1 MAGKALKEIKREL
14 LADKEVRQAY
24 EGLAD
29 EYAIAREVIA
39 ARNRAGL
46 TQAQLAERMNTSQS
60 YIARLESGKVLPTL
74 KTMRKVAEATQTRV
88 HISLVA

>member
-1 MAGKALKEIKREL
+1 MAAKALKDIKREL
-14 LADKEVRQAY
+14 LADKEVREAY
-24 EGLAD
+24 EDLAD

>member
-1 MAGKALKEIKREL
+1 MAAKTLKDLKQEL

-24 EGLAD
+24 EDLAD

-39 ARNRAGL
+39 ARSRAGL